1 MASTLTRKR
10 RRRVAD
16 MTEDELKR
24 LVKSSVKQSLREMM
38 DDPDAGL
45 ELRPEIIESLLQQEK
60 DFAAGKRGK
69 SLDRV
74 ARELGLGI

>member
-1 MASTLTRKR
+1 MASMLTRKR

-24 LVKSSVKQSLREMM
+24 LVKSSVKQSLREMIN
-38 DDPDAGL
+38 DPDEGL

-60 DFAAGKRGK
+60 DFVAGKRGVPLEEAAK
-69 SLDRV
+69 RLRLD
-74 ARELGLGI
+74 

>member
-1 MASTLTRKR
+1 MASTITRKK

-24 LVKSSVKQSLREMM
+24 LVKSSVKQSLREMI

-60 DFAAGKRGK
+60 DFAAGKRGIPLEEVGK
-69 SLDRV
+69 R
-74 ARELGLGI
+74 LGLD